1 MVDVCGGGD
10 DKGEDDDE
18 NKLQIPFSFYF
29 SLLNC
34 ISECCIVFQ
43 SVELYF
49 RVLYCISEC

>member
-34 ISECCIVFQ
+34 ISVC
-43 SVELYF
+43 
-49 RVLYCISEC
+49 